1 MLLGTIRACFLER
14 LLGDKELIGVDME
27 LFNSGEQTLQ

>member
-14 LLGDKELIGVDME
+14 LLGDKELIGVKY
-27 LFNSGEQTLQ
+27 GVIQ